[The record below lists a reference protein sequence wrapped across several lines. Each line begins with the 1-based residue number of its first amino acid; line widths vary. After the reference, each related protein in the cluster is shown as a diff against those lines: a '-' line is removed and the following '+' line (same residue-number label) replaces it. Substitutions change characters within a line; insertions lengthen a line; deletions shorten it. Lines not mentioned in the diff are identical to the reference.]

1 MNKQIIEILELIAD
15 GGLDHEDILAMT
27 AEVMAAQQDP
37 EAYRARHEAGFYP
50 LDAAIP
56 LWETVLLEQLED
68 GLLFKADTVADLY
81 AQISDA
87 FGENELD
94 LAAESLTGLTDI
106 SAIKAIQDEL
116 NPNYTLVDFS
126 VSKDRQLVLIR
137 THYLANFLKLCK
149 ELNIQAESTFEN
161 LFNNK

>member
-1 MNKQIIEILELIAD
+1 MQKQIIEVLELIAD

-37 EAYRARHEAGFYP
+37 DEYRARHEAGFYP
-50 LDAAIP
+50 TDSAIP

-68 GLLFKADTVADLY
+68 GLLFKADTVAALY

-87 FGENELD
+87 FGEGELD
-94 LAAESLTGLTDI
+94 LAAESLNGLTDI

-126 VSKDRQLVLIR
+126 ISQDRQLVLIR

-161 LFNNK
+161 LFNKK

>member
-1 MNKQIIEILELIAD
+1 MKKQIIEVLELIAD
-15 GGLDHEDILAMT
+15 GGLDQEDILAMA
-27 AEVMAAQQDP
+27 AEVLAAQQDP
-37 EAYRARHEAGFYP
+37 EEYRARHEAGFYP
-50 LDAAIP
+50 TDSAIP

-68 GLLFKADTVADLY
+68 GLLFKGTTVAELY

-87 FGENELD
+87 FGEGELD
-94 LAAESLTGLTDI
+94 LAAESLNGLTDI

-126 VSKDRQLVLIR
+126 VSPNRQLVLIR

-161 LFNNK
+161 LFNKK